1 MSRLTGLAVNDIQ
14 SDREEISRK
23 YAKIWNV
30 VLVLKG
36 YHTVIAHPDG
46 RTIVN
51 MTGGPGLA
59 TAGTGDVLM
68 GVIAAFWA
76 DNLKKP
82 FDAVATAVYLHGL
95 AGDVATETIGE
106 KSVIASDVIDI
117 LPEVIKIAQEKIYEK
132 N

>member
-1 MSRLTGLAVNDIQ
+1 MWVNFF
-14 SDREEISRK
+14 
-23 YAKIWNV
+23 
-30 VLVLKG
+30 
-36 YHTVIAHPDG
+36 H
-46 RTIVN
+46 
-51 MTGGPGLA
+51 
-59 TAGTGDVLM
+59 
-68 GVIAAFWA
+68 
-76 DNLKKP
+76 KP